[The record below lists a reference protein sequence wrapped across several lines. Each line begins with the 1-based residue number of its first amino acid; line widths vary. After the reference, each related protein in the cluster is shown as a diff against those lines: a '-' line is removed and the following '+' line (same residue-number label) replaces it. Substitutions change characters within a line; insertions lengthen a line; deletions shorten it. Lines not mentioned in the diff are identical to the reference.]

1 MPPAKGTDGLMPS
14 APNAGSV
21 ACWRSALTGVVAMGT
36 ALRPGNPAHAAHL
49 VPSSRSISR
58 NAVRALI
65 IAVGVVPLA
74 ACGVVSGWFG
84 DDTPKPQAV
93 PVLKVSIG
101 QCFATPPQE
110 SELTDLESLPCDVS
124 HRQEAYAL
132 LDYQQPAGVQGD
144 AYPGDALLTNY
155 ANAAC
160 AEAFEP
166 YVGVSYLNS
175 SLYFTF
181 LIPSA
186 RGWQESG
193 DRTVTCFITRF
204 ENIMFS
210 ARDPAPNRILIGQP

>member
-1 MPPAKGTDGLMPS
+1 MPRSKSGG
-14 APNAGSV
+14 V
-21 ACWRSALTGVVAMGT
+21 ARVLIVA
-36 ALRPGNPAHAAHL
+36 AAVL
-49 VPSSRSISR
+49 
-58 NAVRALI
+58 
-65 IAVGVVPLA
+65 PLSG
-74 ACGVVSGWFG
+74 CGVVSGWFE

-93 PVLKVSIG
+93 SVLKVSVG

-110 SELTDLESLPCDVS
+110 TELTDLESLPCDVL

-193 DRTVTCFITRF
+193 DRTVTCFITTTGEELSSSVKGTRW
-204 ENIMFS
+204 
-210 ARDPAPNRILIGQP
+210 

>member
-1 MPPAKGTDGLMPS
+1 MPGSPGADGLMSTLP
-14 APNAGSV
+14 AGSV
-21 ACWRSALTGVVAMGT
+21 AATALGGTGVVTMSPTDLSLPADTTGQPIAGSRT
-36 ALRPGNPAHAAHL
+36 LLGGALRLL
-49 VPSSRSISR
+49 VLGFASL
-58 NAVRALI
+58 ALS
-65 IAVGVVPLA
+65 G
-74 ACGVVSGWFG
+74 CGVVSGWFG

-93 PVLKVSIG
+93 PVLKVAVG
-101 QCFATPPQE
+101 QCFATPPEE

-144 AYPGDALLTNY
+144 AYPGDALLSNY

-160 AEAFEP
+160 AEAFQP

-193 DRTVTCFITRF
+193 DRTVTCFITTTGEELTSSVKGTRW
-204 ENIMFS
+204 
-210 ARDPAPNRILIGQP
+210 

>member
-1 MPPAKGTDGLMPS
+1 MSPTDLSLPAITGPPMADSRTLLGG
-14 APNAGSV
+14 
-21 ACWRSALTGVVAMGT
+21 
-36 ALRPGNPAHAAHL
+36 ALRLL
-49 VPSSRSISR
+49 VLAFASL
-58 NAVRALI
+58 ALS
-65 IAVGVVPLA
+65 G
-74 ACGVVSGWFG
+74 CGVVSGWIG
-84 DDTPKPQAV
+84 DDSPKPEAV
-93 PVLKVSIG
+93 PVLKVSVG
-101 QCFATPPQE
+101 QCFATPPQK

-193 DRTVTCFITRF
+193 DRTVTCFITTTGEELSSSVKGTRW
-204 ENIMFS
+204 
-210 ARDPAPNRILIGQP
+210 